1 MKRVRLFVLVIFV
14 ISFLLPLSCA
24 YSCYDVIVEADFLTN
39 GAKYE
44 AVDIANLFLDKQ
56 NLTGMI
62 PHPFSL
68 FLFLA
73 DNFFELFSGCPLP
86 PPLAHGTSSVLRC

>member
-1 MKRVRLFVLVIFV
+1 MKRVRLFALLIFV

-39 GAKYE
+39 GVKYE
-44 AVDIANLFLDKQ
+44 AGDITNLFLDKQ

-73 DNFFELFSGCPLP
+73 ENFFDPFSGFSLPAPLIP
-86 PPLAHGTSSVLRC
+86 ETSSVLRC